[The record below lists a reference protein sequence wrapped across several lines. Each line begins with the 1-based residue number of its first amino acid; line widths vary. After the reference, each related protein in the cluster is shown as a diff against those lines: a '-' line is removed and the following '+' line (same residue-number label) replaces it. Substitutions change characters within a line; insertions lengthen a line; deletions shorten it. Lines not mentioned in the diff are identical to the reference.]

1 MPYRTYNEYSLLC
14 SKQLSVFLFIKGDLK
29 AVGRVYKQYYQW
41 ISNQSLSYKT
51 STYIHTHSTSQL
63 RINKKGGEVFVF
75 LIDEIQSIY
84 PVLYKSHSL
93 QSCRYLCLA
102 HHIVVVLKNVILF
115 LMLASAMMMHA
126 NKHLN
131 R

>member
-1 MPYRTYNEYSLLC
+1 MYINNT
-14 SKQLSVFLFIKGDLK
+14 
-29 AVGRVYKQYYQW
+29 
-41 ISNQSLSYKT
+41 ISGLAINLSYKT

-102 HHIVVVLKNVILF
+102 NHIVVVLKNVILF
-115 LMLASAMMMHA
+115 LLLASAMMMHA

>member
-1 MPYRTYNEYSLLC
+1 MDKQSISPTKRLHTYTHTAQVN
-14 SKQLSVFLFIKGDLK
+14 SV
-29 AVGRVYKQYYQW
+29 
-41 ISNQSLSYKT
+41 
-51 STYIHTHSTSQL
+51 ST
-63 RINKKGGEVFVF
+63 RREGEVFVF

-102 HHIVVVLKNVILF
+102 NHIVVVLKNVILF